1 MKADLLENEDFKAYQ
16 DDLRKRLSDHV
27 RTLQRIIS
35 EPIGTI
41 GESETKL
48 MRMEATRAL
57 IVEYEIILGI
67 PVSYL
72 KDEAKISVEKQRGAA
87 TFMEMFRA
95 IFARENP

>member
-1 MKADLLENEDFKAYQ
+1 MKADLLANEDFKAYQ

-72 KDEAKISVEKQRGAA
+72 KDEVKISVEKQRGAA

>member
-72 KDEAKISVEKQRGAA
+72 KDEVKISVEKQRGAA

>member
-1 MKADLLENEDFKAYQ
+1 MKADLLANEDFIAYQ
-16 DDLRKRLSDHV
+16 DDLRKRMSEHV
-27 RTLQRIIS
+27 KTLQRIIS

-67 PVSYL
+67 PITYL
-72 KDEAKISVEKQRGAA
+72 TDETKIAVEKQKGAA

-95 IFARENP
+95 LFARENP